1 MRCRLTVASSVD
13 ERAPDLEVA
22 DGRAAL
28 ILVAGHSRG
37 VGKTTTIEEILR
49 AQRNGRWAAVKVS
62 AHRHCDP
69 RESRPLI
76 ERDVR
81 IDAATQTGRYLM
93 AGAERAYLCRTPS
106 SQLAATARFIR
117 ELSES
122 GFNVIVESNR
132 IVDFVEPDVVV
143 FAVTPRIADWKA
155 SSGVALPRTH
165 AFVIRDRNAAA
176 ASEFVHGLEV
186 KDRIGFAAG
195 HGTEDQRFQK
205 WLAGRLWHD
214 RPHVMRAIH

>member
-1 MRCRLTVASSVD
+1 MRPRLTVASSVD

-22 DGRAAL
+22 HGRAAL

-37 VGKTTTIEEILR
+37 VGKTATIEEILR

-76 ERDVR
+76 ERDIT
-81 IDAATQTGRYLM
+81 IDAATQTGRYLI

-117 ELSES
+117 GLRES

-143 FAVTPRIADWKA
+143 FAVAPRIADWKA
-155 SSGVALPRTH
+155 SSGVVLPRTH
-165 AFVIRDRNAAA
+165 AFVVRDRDAAA
-176 ASEFVHGLEV
+176 AWEFVHGLEL
-186 KDRIGFAAG
+186 KGRLGFAAG
-195 HGTEDQRFQK
+195 HDAEDQRLQS

-214 RPHVMRAIH
+214 RPRLVRAIH